1 MSQVP
6 LKRTP
11 IAMSDYAR
19 GLIRAWHKALGVVP
33 TKQAAGVLWAQYM
46 IETGGRAS
54 WNWNIGNRKHVAGD
68 GHDHVELSGVW
79 EGFAPKVA
87 EGMIARGE
95 AIFSTNP
102 DHIKAVGRG
111 RVAVILQPGQPGSKF
126 VAYDSLDEAMV
137 SHLAF
142 LRKRFASCWPAV
154 EAGDC
159 LAFAKRLKEGRDGIE
174 GTSDD
179 YFTAD
184 SGIYGNGM
192 LGHHRQWMASVVYE
206 NAVGDLLAELD
217 APTVPVLVVD
227 VENFKVVHPAVPLGR
242 PLLDGD
248 LPANDDDPDAA

>member
-11 IAMSDYAR
+11 VAMSDYAR
-19 GLIRAWHKALGVVP
+19 GLIRAWHKLLGVVP

-46 IETGGRAS
+46 LETGGPAC
-54 WNWNIGNRKHVAGD
+54 WNWNLGNVKVTQAQVDAGVHWHDLPGTWEIVNGKKVVLPD
-68 GHDHVELSGVW
+68 GD
-79 EGFAPKVA
+79 K
-87 EGMIARGE
+87 
-95 AIFSTNP
+95 
-102 DHIKAVGRG
+102 GRRFRAFG
-111 RVAVILQPGQPGSKF
+111 NI
-126 VAYDSLDEAMV
+126 DEAMEH
-137 SHLAF
+137 HLAF
-142 LRKRFASCWPAV
+142 LRNKRYRTSWPAV

-159 LAFAKRLKEGRDGIE
+159 MQFARLLKAAG
-174 GTSDD
+174 
-179 YFTAD
+179 YFTASAED
-184 SGIYGNGM
+184 YGNGM
-192 LGHHRQWMASVVYE
+192 LRHFRAWMASVVYE